1 MPDLT
6 FRLILTTTD
15 ASQKL
20 AEVKQ
25 EAESAQSVVE
35 KPATVK
41 ITAEQALATIRD
53 VKIAVDGVLQVVGG
67 LARSM
72 NGLLDA
78 SLGQRQAMTLAAV
91 AFGEAAEEMG
101 NFASS
106 MQQVTNF
113 EDDQLLS
120 LMSKLSQ
127 TFKLN
132 KDEIQQLVP
141 LLLDFTEANKATG
154 MSVESAFDLMG
165 RALNGHTA
173 MLGRYGIVLDDTRLK
188 TEGVSYLVEKLG
200 EDYGGTAEALA
211 DLRLQNANAWGDI
224 QETVG
229 DMLTTLINPLLRGL
243 RLLMDAYD
251 SLSPVMK
258 GFVTGIVIAI
268 PIIGT
273 VTTAITALTAA
284 YHALQ
289 VAMNP
294 VAGIIG
300 IVVGALSA
308 LGFGLAAASMKT
320 DEVSTA
326 QRSMKD
332 EIKDAE
338 RQVSVEAEKFSLLAT
353 RLLELRSAS
362 SLTVADKRELK
373 NVIKS
378 LNDNY
383 SEYLGNINLETAAY
397 NNLATALRAAS
408 EALMQKKV
416 AEIYG
421 EKYNAQVRRVA
432 ELQIELDNKR
442 AEYETARNRMNQLK
456 ASVDWEF
463 LTSDRNAMGFNPA
476 SYFGND
482 GEWLKLE
489 RTVNTFGALS
499 GKLQAAKYDLQALG
513 DAYRKAVLEVSDF
526 TFDQGSGGGGG
537 STPAPVPSPAASEA
551 ESRRREALRLMEE
564 LARLRQTETDRIEAE
579 YQRRLAL
586 IREFTQDGSDAERQA
601 IENLDAWKTQ
611 QDNELI
617 TKEKDAVQ
625 ARYKAEIDYF
635 SNLESLGVSSYD
647 ALKVSMEEYYAW
659 AQQNLPEKEQQL
671 IQAQIAGADTRHAKL
686 LQERQDEEQAK
697 LQELQDIRDE
707 FHSRDLDNVGDSYG
721 KQLLEVDKY
730 YEKMKAKLLEAGLTE
745 VEIERQKQETLAT
758 LRTNYQLQAASG
770 ISKIFGDIASAQDK
784 DTERGFKLWKASAI
798 AQGYVD
804 TFSAAIGAYKS
815 MVGIP
820 VVGPGLAVAAAAAAM
835 TAGIANI
842 AKISST
848 KFEKKATGGLLNGPS
863 HAQGGILIE
872 AEGEEYITAKDRVKA
887 LGRNLFDFLNFAPL
901 DQVKLAFASMPV
913 PSVPIPSYL
922 GESYAAGGAI
932 SKSGSMNTLIDL
944 IAALKDEIVSLR
956 QTVMDSK
963 PIIEVNVDPLSND
976 PVKVSE
982 IAETGKIIRSEI

>member
-6 FRLILTTTD
+6 FKLVLVTND
-15 ASQKL
+15 ASLKL

-25 EAESAQSVVE
+25 EAESTQSAVE
-35 KPATVK
+35 KPAVVK

-67 LARSM
+67 LVRSM

-78 SLGQRQAMTLAAV
+78 SLGQRQAMTLASV
-91 AFGEAAEEMG
+91 AFGDAASEMG

-113 EDDQLLS
+113 EDDKMLS
-120 LMSKLSQ
+120 LMAKLSQ

-141 LLLDFTEANKATG
+141 VLLDFTEANKATG

-165 RALNGHTA
+165 RALNGHTE
-173 MLGRYGIVLDDTRLK
+173 MLGRYGIELDDTRLK

-200 EDYGGTAEALA
+200 EDYGGTATALA
-211 DLRLQNANAWGDI
+211 DLRLQNANSWGDI

-229 DMLTTLINPLLRGL
+229 DMLTTLINPLLKGL
-243 RLLMDAYD
+243 KLLMDAYN

-258 GFVTGIVIAI
+258 GFVAGIVIAI

-273 VTTAITALTAA
+273 VTTAVTALTAA

-289 VAMNP
+289 IAMNP

-300 IVVGALSA
+300 IAVGALSA
-308 LGFGLAAASMKT
+308 LGFGLAAASTKT
-320 DEVSTA
+320 DQVSVA

-338 RQVSVEAEKFSLLAT
+338 RQISVEAEKFSLLAN
-353 RLLELRSAS
+353 RLLELRSAT
-362 SLTVADKRELK
+362 SLTAADKREMK

-408 EALMQKKV
+408 EALVQKKIS
-416 AEIYG
+416 EIYG
-421 EKYNAQVRRVA
+421 ERYNTQVQRVA
-432 ELQIELDNKR
+432 ELQIELDEKR
-442 AEYETARNRMNQLK
+442 AEYTAANNRINQLK

-489 RTVNTFGALS
+489 RTINSFGALS
-499 GKLQAAKYDLQALG
+499 GRLQAAKYDLQALG
-513 DAYRKAVLEVSDF
+513 DAYRKAMLEVPDL
-526 TFDQGSGGGGG
+526 TFDNGGGSGGG
-537 STPAPVPSPAASEA
+537 SNPAPAPSPAASEA
-551 ESRRREALRLMEE
+551 ESRRKEALRLMEE
-564 LARLRQTETDRIEAE
+564 LAKLRQSETARIEAE

-601 IENLDAWKTQ
+601 IENLDSWKTEQDQ
-611 QDNELI
+611 QI
-617 TKEKDAVQ
+617 TDKEKEAVQ

-635 SNLESLGVSSYD
+635 SNLENLGVQSYS
-647 ALKVSMEEYYAW
+647 ALKASMEEYYAW

-671 IQAQIAGADTRHAKL
+671 IQAQIAEVNARHAKL
-686 LQERQDEEQAK
+686 LQERQDEEKAK

-707 FHSRDLDNVGDSYG
+707 FYSRDLDNIGDSYS

-730 YEKMKAKLLEAGLTE
+730 YEKMKAKLLEAGYTE
-745 VEIERQKQETLAT
+745 VEIERQKQETLNT
-758 LRTNYQLQAASG
+758 LRTNHQLQVARG
-770 ISKIFGDIASAQDK
+770 ISKIFGDLASAQDK
-784 DTERGFKLWKASAI
+784 DTERGFKLWKASAM

-835 TAGIANI
+835 AAGIANI
-842 AKISST
+842 ARISSI
-848 KFEKKATGGLLNGPS
+848 KFEKKATGGILTGPS
-863 HAQGGILIE
+863 HGQGGILIE
-872 AEGEEYITAKDRVKA
+872 AEGDEYVTAKDRVKA

-913 PSVPIPSYL
+913 PSVPIHSNVGSY
-922 GESYAAGGAI
+922 YAAGGAI
-932 SKSGSMNTLIDL
+932 SSGGGMNTLIDL
-944 IAALKDEIVSLR
+944 IGALKDEIVSLK
-956 QTVMDSK
+956 QTLMDSK
-963 PIIEVNVDPLSND
+963 PVIEVNVDPLSND

-982 IAETGKIIRSEI
+982 IADTGKMIRSEI

>member
-6 FRLILTTTD
+6 FKLVLTTTD
-15 ASQKL
+15 ANLKL

-25 EAESAQSVVE
+25 EAESAQAVVE
-35 KPATVK
+35 KPAQVK

-78 SLGQRQAMTLAAV
+78 SLGQRQAMTLASV

-113 EDDQLLS
+113 EDDQLLA

-229 DMLTTLINPLLRGL
+229 DMLTTLINPLLQGL

-258 GFVTGIVIAI
+258 GFVTGIVVAI

-273 VTTAITALTAA
+273 VTTAVTALTAA

-308 LGFGLAAASMKT
+308 LGFGLAAASTKT
-320 DEVSTA
+320 DEVTTA

-408 EALMQKKV
+408 EALVQKKV

-489 RTVNTFGALS
+489 RTVNSFGALS
-499 GKLQAAKYDLQALG
+499 GRLQAAKYDLQALG
-513 DAYRKAVLEVSDF
+513 DAYRKAMLEAPDL
-526 TFDQGSGGGGG
+526 TFDSGRNAG
-537 STPAPVPSPAASEA
+537 TPAPAPSPAASEA

-564 LARLRQTETDRIEAE
+564 LAQLRQTETDRIEAE
-579 YQRRLAL
+579 YQRRLVL
-586 IREFTQDGSDAERQA
+586 IREFTRDGSDAERQA

-611 QDNELI
+611 QNNELT

-647 ALKVSMEEYYAW
+647 ALKASMEEYYAW

-671 IQAQIAGADTRHAKL
+671 IQAQIAGADARHTKL
-686 LQERQDEEQAK
+686 LQERQDEEKAK

-784 DTERGFKLWKASAI
+784 DTERSFKLWKASAI

-835 TAGIANI
+835 AAGIANI

-863 HAQGGILIE
+863 HNQGGILIE

-901 DQVKLAFASMPV
+901 DQVKLSFASMPV

-982 IAETGKIIRSEI
+982 IADTGKMIRSEV

>member
-1 MPDLT
+1 M
-6 FRLILTTTD
+6 
-15 ASQKL
+15 
-20 AEVKQ
+20 
-25 EAESAQSVVE
+25 VE
-35 KPATVK
+35 KPAQVK

-91 AFGEAAEEMG
+91 TFGEAAEEMG
-101 NFASS
+101 NFAST
-106 MQQVTNF
+106 MQEVTNF

-173 MLGRYGIVLDDTRLK
+173 MLGRYGIVLDETRLK

-229 DMLTTLINPLLRGL
+229 DMLTTLINPLLQGL

-273 VTTAITALTAA
+273 VTTAVTALTAA

-300 IVVGALSA
+300 IAVGALSA

-338 RQVSVEAEKFSLLAT
+338 RQVSVEAEKFSLLST

-408 EALMQKKV
+408 EALVQKKV

-671 IQAQIAGADTRHAKL
+671 IQAQIAGADARHTKL
-686 LQERQDEEQAK
+686 LQERQDEEKAK

-745 VEIERQKQETLAT
+745 VEIERQKQETLNT
-758 LRTNYQLQAASG
+758 LRTNYQLQTASG
-770 ISKIFGDIASAQDK
+770 ISKILGDIASAQDK

-835 TAGIANI
+835 AAGIANI

-863 HAQGGILIE
+863 HNQGGILIE

-901 DQVKLAFASMPV
+901 DQVKLSFASMPV
-913 PSVPIPSYL
+913 PSVPIPNNL

>member
-6 FRLILTTTD
+6 FKLVLVTND
-15 ASQKL
+15 ANLKL

-25 EAESAQSVVE
+25 EAESTQSAVE

-41 ITAEQALATIRD
+41 ISAEQALATIRD
-53 VKIAVDGVLQVVGG
+53 VKIAVDGILQVVGG
-67 LARSM
+67 LVRSM

-78 SLGQRQAMTLAAV
+78 SLGQRQAMTLASV
-91 AFGEAAEEMG
+91 AFGEAAGEMG

-113 EDDQLLS
+113 EDDQLLA

-229 DMLTTLINPLLRGL
+229 DMLTTLINPLLQGL
-243 RLLMDAYD
+243 RLLMDAYN

-258 GFVTGIVIAI
+258 GFVTGIVVAI

-273 VTTAITALTAA
+273 VTTAVTALTAA

-320 DEVSTA
+320 DEVTTA

-408 EALMQKKV
+408 EALVQKKV

-421 EKYNAQVRRVA
+421 EKYNTQVRRVA
-432 ELQIELDNKR
+432 ELQIELDSKR
-442 AEYETARNRMNQLK
+442 AEYETARNRMNQVK

-489 RTVNTFGALS
+489 RTVNSFGALS

-513 DAYRKAVLEVSDF
+513 DAYRKAMLEAPDL
-526 TFDQGSGGGGG
+526 TFDQGSGGGG
-537 STPAPVPSPAASEA
+537 STPAPASSPAASEA

-564 LARLRQTETDRIEAE
+564 LARLRQTETARIEAE
-579 YQRRLAL
+579 YQRRLTL

-611 QDNELI
+611 QDNELT

-635 SNLESLGVSSYD
+635 SNLESLGVSSYE
-647 ALKVSMEEYYAW
+647 ALKASMEEYYAW
-659 AQQNLPEKEQQL
+659 AQNNLPEKEQQL
-671 IQAQIAGADTRHAKL
+671 IQAQIAGADARHTKL
-686 LQERQDEEQAK
+686 LQERQDEEKAK

-707 FHSRDLDNVGDSYG
+707 FHSRDLDNSGDSYG

-745 VEIERQKQETLAT
+745 VEIERQKQETLNT

-770 ISKIFGDIASAQDK
+770 ISNILGDIASAQDK

-835 TAGIANI
+835 AAGIANI

-848 KFEKKATGGLLNGPS
+848 KFEKKATGGLLTGPS
-863 HAQGGILIE
+863 HNQGGILIE

-887 LGRNLFDFLNFAPL
+887 LGRSLFDFLNFAPL

-913 PSVPIPSYL
+913 PSVPIPNNL

-982 IAETGKIIRSEI
+982 IADTGKMIRSEI

>member
-6 FRLILTTTD
+6 FKLVLVTND
-15 ASQKL
+15 ASLKL

-25 EAESAQSVVE
+25 EAESTQSAVE
-35 KPATVK
+35 KPAAVK

-67 LARSM
+67 LVRSM

-78 SLGQRQAMTLAAV
+78 SLGQRQAMTLASV
-91 AFGEAAEEMG
+91 AFGDAATEMG

-113 EDDQLLS
+113 EDDKMLS
-120 LMSKLSQ
+120 LMAKLSQ

-141 LLLDFTEANKATG
+141 VLLDFTEANKATG

-165 RALNGHTA
+165 RALNGHTE
-173 MLGRYGIVLDDTRLK
+173 MLGRYGIELDDTRLK

-200 EDYGGTAEALA
+200 EDYGGTATALA

-229 DMLTTLINPLLRGL
+229 DMLTTLINPLLKGL
-243 RLLMDAYD
+243 KLLMDAYN

-258 GFVTGIVIAI
+258 GFVAGIVIAI
-268 PIIGT
+268 PVIGT
-273 VTTAITALTAA
+273 VTTAVIALTAA
-284 YHALQ
+284 YHAMQ

-300 IVVGALSA
+300 IAVGALSA
-308 LGFGLAAASMKT
+308 LGFGLAAASAKT
-320 DEVSTA
+320 DEVSVA

-338 RQVSVEAEKFSLLAT
+338 RQVSVEAEKFSLLAN
-353 RLLELRSAS
+353 RLLELRSAT
-362 SLTVADKRELK
+362 SLTAADKREMK

-408 EALMQKKV
+408 EALVQKKIS
-416 AEIYG
+416 EIYG
-421 EKYNAQVRRVA
+421 ERYNAQVQRVA
-432 ELQIELDNKR
+432 ELQIELDEKR
-442 AEYETARNRMNQLK
+442 AEYNTANARMNQLK

-482 GEWLKLE
+482 GEWMKLE
-489 RTVNTFGALS
+489 RTINSFGALS
-499 GKLQAAKYDLQALG
+499 GRLQAAKYDLQALG
-513 DAYRKAVLEVSDF
+513 DAYRKAMLEVPDL
-526 TFDQGSGGGGG
+526 TFDNGGGGGGG
-537 STPAPVPSPAASEA
+537 SAPAPAPSPAATEA
-551 ESRRREALRLMEE
+551 ESRRKEALRLMEE
-564 LARLRQTETDRIEAE
+564 LARLRQTETVRIETE

-611 QDNELI
+611 QDNEI
-617 TKEKDAVQ
+617 TTNEKDAVQ
-625 ARYKAEIDYF
+625 SRYKAEIDYF
-635 SNLESLGVSSYD
+635 SNLENLGVDSYA
-647 ALKVSMEEYYAW
+647 ALKASMEEYYAW
-659 AQQNLPEKEQQL
+659 ALQNLPQQEQQL
-671 IQAQIAGADTRHAKL
+671 IQAQIAEVDARHVKL
-686 LQERQDEEQAK
+686 LQERQDEERAK

-707 FHSRDLDNVGDSYG
+707 FYSRDLDNIGDSYS
-721 KQLLEVDKY
+721 KQLLEVDRY
-730 YEKMKAKLLEAGLTE
+730 YERMKEKLLAAGMTE
-745 VEIERQKQETLAT
+745 VEIERQKQETLNT
-758 LRTNYQLQAASG
+758 LRTNHQLQVASG
-770 ISKIFGDIASAQDK
+770 ISKIFGDLAAAQDK
-784 DTERGFKLWKASAI
+784 DTERGFKLWKASAM

-815 MVGIP
+815 MIGIP

-835 TAGIANI
+835 AAGIANI
-842 AKISST
+842 ARISAT
-848 KFEKKATGGLLNGPS
+848 KFEKKATGGLLTGPS
-863 HAQGGILIE
+863 HNQGGILIE
-872 AEGEEYITAKDRVKA
+872 AEGDEYVTAKDRVKA

-901 DQVKLAFASMPV
+901 NQVKLAFAGMPV
-913 PSVPIPSYL
+913 PSVPIPSSMGSY
-922 GESYAAGGAI
+922 YAAGGTI
-932 SKSGSMNTLIDL
+932 SSGGGMNTLIDL
-944 IAALKDEIVSLR
+944 IAALKDEIVSLK

-963 PIIEVNVDPLSND
+963 PIIEVKVDPLSND

-982 IAETGKIIRSEI
+982 LADTGKMIRSEI

>member
-229 DMLTTLINPLLRGL
+229 DMLTTLINPLLQGL

-408 EALMQKKV
+408 EALVQKKV

-421 EKYNAQVRRVA
+421 DKYNAQVRRVA

-442 AEYETARNRMNQLK
+442 AEFETARNRMNQLK

-489 RTVNTFGALS
+489 RTVNSFGALS

-513 DAYRKAVLEVSDF
+513 DAYRKAMLEAPDL

-537 STPAPVPSPAASEA
+537 SAPAPAPSPAASEA

-564 LARLRQTETDRIEAE
+564 LARLRQTETARIEAE

-611 QDNELI
+611 QDNELT

-835 TAGIANI
+835 AAGIANI

-863 HAQGGILIE
+863 HDQGGILIE

-913 PSVPIPSYL
+913 PSVPIPNNL

>member
-6 FRLILTTTD
+6 FKLVLVTND
-15 ASQKL
+15 ASLKL

-25 EAESAQSVVE
+25 EAESAQSAVE
-35 KPATVK
+35 KPAAVK

-53 VKIAVDGVLQVVGG
+53 VKIAVDGVLQVVVG
-67 LARSM
+67 LVRSM
-72 NGLLDA
+72 NDLLDA
-78 SLGQRQAMTLAAV
+78 SLGQRQAMTLASV
-91 AFGEAAEEMG
+91 AFGEAAGEMG

-113 EDDQLLS
+113 EDDKMLS
-120 LMSKLSQ
+120 LMAKLSQ

-141 LLLDFTEANKATG
+141 VLLDFTEANKATG

-165 RALNGHTA
+165 RALNGHTE
-173 MLGRYGIVLDDTRLK
+173 MLGRYGIELDDTRLK

-200 EDYGGTAEALA
+200 EDYGGTATALA

-229 DMLTTLINPLLRGL
+229 DMLTTLINPLLKGL
-243 RLLMDAYD
+243 KLLMDAYN

-258 GFVTGIVIAI
+258 GFVAGIVIAI

-273 VTTAITALTAA
+273 VTTAVTSLTAA

-300 IVVGALSA
+300 IAVGALSA
-308 LGFGLAAASMKT
+308 LGFGLAAASTKT
-320 DEVSTA
+320 DAVTVA

-338 RQVSVEAEKFSLLAT
+338 RQVSVEAEKFSLLAS
-353 RLLELRSAS
+353 RLLELRSAT
-362 SLTVADKRELK
+362 SLTAADKREMK

-383 SEYLGNINLETAAY
+383 SEYLGNINLETVAY
-397 NNLATALRAAS
+397 NNLANALRAAS
-408 EALMQKKV
+408 EALVQKKIS
-416 AEIYG
+416 EIYG
-421 EKYNAQVRRVA
+421 ERYNAQVQRVA
-432 ELQIELDNKR
+432 ELQIELDEKR
-442 AEYETARNRMNQLK
+442 AEYTAANNRINQLK
-456 ASVDWEF
+456 SSVDWEF

-489 RTVNTFGALS
+489 RTINSFGALS
-499 GKLQAAKYDLQALG
+499 GRLQAAKYDLQALG
-513 DAYRKAVLEVSDF
+513 DAYRKAMLEVPDL
-526 TFDQGSGGGGG
+526 TFDQGNGSGSGN
-537 STPAPVPSPAASEA
+537 TMAQAPSPAASEA
-551 ESRRREALRLMEE
+551 ESRRKEALRLMEE
-564 LARLRQTETDRIEAE
+564 LARLRQTETTRIETE

-611 QDNELI
+611 QDTELT

-625 ARYKAEIDYF
+625 SRYKAEIDYF
-635 SNLESLGVSSYD
+635 SNLENLGVNSYA
-647 ALKVSMEEYYAW
+647 ALKASMEEYYAW

-671 IQAQIAGADTRHAKL
+671 IQAQITEVNARHTKL
-686 LQERQDEEQAK
+686 LQERQDEERAK

-707 FHSRDLDNVGDSYG
+707 FYSRDLDNIGDSYS

-730 YEKMKAKLLEAGLTE
+730 YEKMKAKLLEAGYTE
-745 VEIERQKQETLAT
+745 VEIERQKQETLNT
-758 LRTNYQLQAASG
+758 LRTNHQLQVASG
-770 ISKIFGDIASAQDK
+770 ISKIFGDLASAQDK
-784 DTERGFKLWKASAI
+784 DTERGFKLWKASAM

-835 TAGIANI
+835 AAGIANI
-842 AKISST
+842 ARISAT
-848 KFEKKATGGLLNGPS
+848 KFEKKATGGLLTGPS
-863 HAQGGILIE
+863 HDQGGIIIE
-872 AEGEEYITAKDRVKA
+872 AEGDEYVTAKGRVKA
-887 LGRNLFDFLNFAPL
+887 LGKNLFDFLNFAPL
-901 DQVKLAFASMPV
+901 DKVKLAFAGLSV
-913 PSVPIPSYL
+913 PSVPIPANVGSY
-922 GESYAAGGAI
+922 YAAGGSI
-932 SKSGSMNTLIDL
+932 TSGGGMNTLIDL
-944 IAALKDEIVSLR
+944 ISAMKDEIISLK

-982 IAETGKIIRSEI
+982 ITDTGKIIRSEI

>member
-6 FRLILTTTD
+6 FKLVLVTND
-15 ASQKL
+15 ASLKL

-25 EAESAQSVVE
+25 EAESTQSAVE
-35 KPATVK
+35 KPAQVK
-41 ITAEQALATIRD
+41 IAAEQALATIRD

-67 LARSM
+67 LVRSM

-78 SLGQRQAMTLAAV
+78 SLGQRQAMTLASV
-91 AFGEAAEEMG
+91 AFGEAAGEMG

-113 EDDQLLS
+113 EDDKMLS
-120 LMSKLSQ
+120 LMAKLSQ

-141 LLLDFTEANKATG
+141 VLLDFTEANKATG

-165 RALNGHTA
+165 RALNGHTE
-173 MLGRYGIVLDDTRLK
+173 MLGRYGIELDDTRLK

-200 EDYGGTAEALA
+200 EDYGGTATALA

-229 DMLTTLINPLLRGL
+229 DMLTTLINPLLNGL
-243 RLLMDAYD
+243 KLLMDAYN

-258 GFVTGIVIAI
+258 GFVAGIVIAI

-273 VTTAITALTAA
+273 VTTAVTALTAA

-300 IVVGALSA
+300 IAVGVLSA

-320 DEVSTA
+320 DEVTTA

-338 RQVSVEAEKFSLLAT
+338 RQVSVEAEKFSLLAN
-353 RLLELRSAS
+353 RLLELRSAT
-362 SLTVADKRELK
+362 SLTAADKREMK

-383 SEYLGNINLETAAY
+383 SDYLGNINLETAAY
-397 NNLATALRAAS
+397 NNLATALRNAS
-408 EALMQKKV
+408 DALVQKKIS
-416 AEIYG
+416 EIYG
-421 EKYNAQVRRVA
+421 ERYNAQIRRVA
-432 ELQIELDNKR
+432 ELQIEVDSQQAEVDRVR
-442 AEYETARNRMNQLK
+442 ARRQQLMN
-456 ASVDWEF
+456 SVDWEF

-489 RTVNTFGALS
+489 RRLNQFSALN
-499 GKLQAAKYDLQALG
+499 KQLRDAKTDLDQIG
-513 DAYRKAVLEVSDF
+513 SAYRQAMLDAPDL
-526 TFDQGSGGGGG
+526 TFNHGGGG
-537 STPAPVPSPAASEA
+537 STPAPAPNPAASEA
-551 ESRRREALRLMEE
+551 ESRRKEALRLMEE
-564 LARLRQTETDRIEAE
+564 LARLRQTETARIEAE

-611 QDNELI
+611 QDNELT

-635 SNLESLGVSSYD
+635 SNLENLGVNSYD
-647 ALKVSMEEYYAW
+647 ALKASMEEYYAW
-659 AQQNLPEKEQQL
+659 AQQNLPQKEQQL
-671 IQAQIAGADTRHAKL
+671 IQAQITEVNARHAKL
-686 LQERQDEEQAK
+686 LQERQDEERAK

-707 FHSRDLDNVGDSYG
+707 FYSRDLDNIGDSYS

-730 YEKMKAKLLEAGLTE
+730 YEKMKAKLLEAGYTE
-745 VEIERQKQETLAT
+745 VEIERQKQETLNT
-758 LRTNYQLQAASG
+758 LRTNHQLQVASG
-770 ISKIFGDIASAQDK
+770 ISKIFGDLASAQDK

-804 TFSAAIGAYKS
+804 TFSATIGAYKS
-815 MVGIP
+815 MIGIP

-835 TAGIANI
+835 AAGIANI
-842 AKISST
+842 ARISAT
-848 KFEKKATGGLLNGPS
+848 KFEKKATGGILTGPS
-863 HAQGGILIE
+863 HNQGGILIE
-872 AEGEEYITAKDRVKA
+872 AEGDEYVTAKDRVKA

-901 DQVKLAFASMPV
+901 NQVKLAFAAMPV
-913 PSVPIPSYL
+913 PSVPIPSNVGSY
-922 GESYAAGGAI
+922 YAAGGAI
-932 SKSGSMNTLIDL
+932 SSGGGMNTLIDL
-944 IAALKDEIVSLR
+944 IAALKDEIVSLK

-982 IAETGKIIRSEI
+982 IADTGKMIRSEV

>member
-625 ARYKAEIDYF
+625 ARYKAEINYF
-635 SNLESLGVSSYD
+635 SNLENLGVDSYA
-647 ALKVSMEEYYAW
+647 ALKASMEEYYAW
-659 AQQNLPEKEQQL
+659 ALQNLPQQEQQL
-671 IQAQIAGADTRHAKL
+671 IQAQITEIDARHVKL
-686 LQERQDEEQAK
+686 LQERQDEEKAK

-707 FHSRDLDNVGDSYG
+707 FYSRDLDNIGDSYS

-730 YEKMKAKLLEAGLTE
+730 YEKMKAKLLEAGYTE
-745 VEIERQKQETLAT
+745 VEIERQKQETLNT
-758 LRTNYQLQAASG
+758 LRTSHQLQVSSG
-770 ISKIFGDIASAQDK
+770 ISKIFGDLAAAQDK

-835 TAGIANI
+835 AAGIANI
-842 AKISST
+842 ARINAT
-848 KFEKKATGGLLNGPS
+848 KFEKKATGGLLTGPS
-863 HAQGGILIE
+863 HNQGGILIE
-872 AEGEEYITAKDRVKA
+872 AEGDEYVTAKDRVKA

-901 DQVKLAFASMPV
+901 NQVKLAFAGMPV
-913 PSVPIPSYL
+913 PSVPIPSNL
-922 GESYAAGGAI
+922 GSYYAAGGTI
-932 SKSGSMNTLIDL
+932 SSGGGMNTLIDL
-944 IAALKDEIVSLR
+944 IGALKDEIVSLK

-982 IAETGKIIRSEI
+982 IADTGKMIRSEI

>member
-408 EALMQKKV
+408 EALVQKKV

-913 PSVPIPSYL
+913 PSVPIPNNL

>member
-6 FRLILTTTD
+6 FKLVLVTND
-15 ASQKL
+15 ASLKL

-25 EAESAQSVVE
+25 EAESTQSVVE
-35 KPATVK
+35 KPAAVK

-67 LARSM
+67 LVRSM
-72 NGLLDA
+72 NSLLDA
-78 SLGQRQAMTLAAV
+78 SLGQRQAMTLASI
-91 AFGEAAEEMG
+91 AFGEAAGEMG

-106 MQQVTNF
+106 MQSVTNF
-113 EDDQLLS
+113 EDDKLLS

-141 LLLDFTEANKATG
+141 VLLDFTEANKATG

-165 RALNGHTA
+165 RALNGHTE
-173 MLGRYGIVLDDTRLK
+173 MLGRYGIELDDTRLK

-200 EDYGGTAEALA
+200 EDYGGTAVALA
-211 DLRLQNANAWGDI
+211 DLRLQNTNAWGDI

-229 DMLTTLINPLLRGL
+229 DMLTTLINPLLNGL
-243 RLLMDAYD
+243 KLLMDAYN

-258 GFVTGIVIAI
+258 DFVAGIVIAI
-268 PIIGT
+268 PVIGT
-273 VTTAITALTAA
+273 VTTAVTALTAA

-300 IVVGALSA
+300 IAVGALSA
-308 LGFGLAAASMKT
+308 LGFGLAAASTKT
-320 DEVSTA
+320 YEVSVA
-326 QRSMKD
+326 QRSMND
-332 EIKDAE
+332 EIKDAQ
-338 RQVSVEAEKFSLLAT
+338 RQVSVEAEKFSLLAS
-353 RLLELRSAS
+353 RLLELRSAT
-362 SLTVADKRELK
+362 SLTAADKREMK

-383 SEYLGNINLETAAY
+383 SEYLGNINLETVAY

-408 EALMQKKV
+408 EALVQKKI
-416 AEIYG
+416 AEVYG
-421 EKYNAQVRRVA
+421 EKYNAQIRKVA
-432 ELQIELDNKR
+432 ELQIEIDSQQAEVDRVR
-442 AEYETARNRMNQLK
+442 ARRQQLMN
-456 ASVDWEF
+456 SVDWEF
-463 LTSDRNAMGFNPA
+463 LTSDQNATGFNPA

-489 RTVNTFGALS
+489 RRLNSFGALT
-499 GKLQAAKYDLQALG
+499 GQLQAAKNDLQQMG
-513 DAYRKAVLEVSDF
+513 QAYRQAMLDAPDLSF
-526 TFDQGSGGGGG
+526 QPSGGSGGGGG
-537 STPAPVPSPAASEA
+537 STTPNQAAADAEA
-551 ESRRREALRLMEE
+551 RRKEALRLMED
-564 LARLRQTETDRIEAE
+564 LARMRQTETARIEAE

-586 IREFTQDGSDAERQA
+586 IREFTQDGSEAEHQA

-611 QDNELI
+611 QDNELA

-635 SNLESLGVSSYD
+635 SNLENLGVDSYT
-647 ALKVSMEEYYAW
+647 ALKASMEEYYAW
-659 AQQNLPEKEQQL
+659 ALQNLPQQEQQL
-671 IQAQIAGADTRHAKL
+671 IQAQITEIDARHVKL
-686 LQERQDEEQAK
+686 LQERQDEEKAK
-697 LQELQDIRDE
+697 LQELQVIRDE
-707 FHSRDLDNVGDSYG
+707 FYSRDLDNIGDSYS

-730 YEKMKAKLLEAGLTE
+730 YEKMKAKLLEAGYTE
-745 VEIERQKQETLAT
+745 VEIERQKQETLNT
-758 LRTNYQLQAASG
+758 LRTSHQLQVSSG
-770 ISKIFGDIASAQDK
+770 ISKIFGDLAAAQDK

-835 TAGIANI
+835 AAGIANI
-842 AKISST
+842 ARINAT
-848 KFEKKATGGLLNGPS
+848 KFEKKATGGLLTGPS
-863 HAQGGILIE
+863 HNQGGILIE
-872 AEGEEYITAKDRVKA
+872 AEGDEYVTAKDRVKA

-901 DQVKLAFASMPV
+901 NQVKLAFAGMPV
-913 PSVPIPSYL
+913 PSVPIPSNL
-922 GESYAAGGAI
+922 GSYYAAGGTI
-932 SKSGSMNTLIDL
+932 SSGGGMNTLIDL
-944 IAALKDEIVSLR
+944 IGALKDEIVSLK

-982 IAETGKIIRSEI
+982 IADTGKMIRSEI

>member
-6 FRLILTTTD
+6 FKLVLVTND
-15 ASQKL
+15 ASLKL

-25 EAESAQSVVE
+25 EAESTQSAVE
-35 KPATVK
+35 KPAAVK

-67 LARSM
+67 LVRSM

-78 SLGQRQAMTLAAV
+78 SLGQRQAMTLASI
-91 AFGEAAEEMG
+91 AFGEAAGEMG

-106 MQQVTNF
+106 MQSVTNF
-113 EDDQLLS
+113 EDDKLLS

-141 LLLDFTEANKATG
+141 VLLDFTEANKATG

-165 RALNGHTA
+165 RALNGHTE
-173 MLGRYGIVLDDTRLK
+173 MLGRYGIELDDTRLK

-200 EDYGGTAEALA
+200 EDYGGTATALA
-211 DLRLQNANAWGDI
+211 DLRLQNVNAWGDI

-229 DMLTTLINPLLRGL
+229 DMLTTLINPLLQGL
-243 RLLMDAYD
+243 HLLMDAYN

-258 GFVTGIVIAI
+258 GFVAGIVIAI
-268 PIIGT
+268 PVIGT
-273 VTTAITALTAA
+273 VTTAVTALTAA

-300 IVVGALSA
+300 IAVGALSA
-308 LGFGLAAASMKT
+308 MGFGLAAASTKT
-320 DEVSTA
+320 DEVSVA
-326 QRSMKD
+326 QRSMND
-332 EIKDAE
+332 EIKDAQ
-338 RQVSVEAEKFSLLAT
+338 RQVSVEAEKFSLLAS
-353 RLLELRSAS
+353 RLLELRSAT
-362 SLTVADKRELK
+362 SLTAADKREMK

-383 SEYLGNINLETAAY
+383 SEYLGNINLETVAY
-397 NNLATALRAAS
+397 NNLATALRTAS
-408 EALMQKKV
+408 EALVQKKI
-416 AEIYG
+416 AEVYG
-421 EKYNAQVRRVA
+421 EKYNAQIRKVA
-432 ELQIELDNKR
+432 ELQIELDEKR
-442 AEYETARNRMNQLK
+442 ADYNAANARMNQLK

-463 LTSDRNAMGFNPA
+463 LTSDQNAMGFNPA

-489 RTVNTFGALS
+489 RRINSFGALT
-499 GKLQAAKYDLQALG
+499 GQLQAAKNDLQQIG
-513 DAYRKAVLEVSDF
+513 QAYRQAMLDAPDLSF
-526 TFDQGSGGGGG
+526 QTTGGSGGGGG
-537 STPAPVPSPAASEA
+537 STTPNQAAAEA
-551 ESRRREALRLMEE
+551 EARRKEALRLMED
-564 LARLRQTETDRIEAE
+564 LARLRQTETEKIEAE

-586 IREFTQDGSDAERQA
+586 IREFTQEGSEAEQQA
-601 IENLDAWKTQ
+601 IENLDAWKNQ
-611 QDNELI
+611 QDNEI
-617 TKEKDAVQ
+617 TTKEKDAVQ

-635 SNLESLGVSSYD
+635 SNLENLGVDSYT
-647 ALKVSMEEYYAW
+647 ALKASMEEYYAW
-659 AQQNLPEKEQQL
+659 AQQNLPQQEQQL
-671 IQAQIAGADTRHAKL
+671 IHAQIAEIDARHVKL
-686 LQERQDEEQAK
+686 LQERQDEEKAK

-707 FHSRDLDNVGDSYG
+707 FYSRDLDNIGDSYS
-721 KQLLEVDKY
+721 KQLLEVDRY
-730 YEKMKAKLLEAGLTE
+730 YEKMKSKLLEAGYTE
-745 VEIERQKQETLAT
+745 EEIERQKQETLKT
-758 LRTNYQLQAASG
+758 LRTNYQLQVSSG
-770 ISKIFGDIASAQDK
+770 VSKIFGDLAAAQDK

-835 TAGIANI
+835 AAGIANI
-842 AKISST
+842 ARINAT
-848 KFEKKATGGLLNGPS
+848 KFEKKATGGLLTGPS
-863 HAQGGILIE
+863 HNQGGILIE
-872 AEGEEYITAKDRVKA
+872 AEGDEYVTAKDRVKA

-901 DQVKLAFASMPV
+901 EQVKLAFAGMPV
-913 PSVPIPSYL
+913 PSVPIPSNL
-922 GESYAAGGAI
+922 GSYYAAGGTI
-932 SKSGSMNTLIDL
+932 SSGGGMNTLIDL
-944 IAALKDEIVSLR
+944 IAALKDEIVSLK

-982 IAETGKIIRSEI
+982 IADTGKMIRSEI

>member
-6 FRLILTTTD
+6 FKLVLVTND
-15 ASQKL
+15 ASLKL

-35 KPATVK
+35 KPAAVK

-67 LARSM
+67 LVRSM

-78 SLGQRQAMTLAAV
+78 SLGQRQAMTLASV
-91 AFGEAAEEMG
+91 AFGEAAGEMG

-141 LLLDFTEANKATG
+141 VLLDFTEANKATG

-165 RALNGHTA
+165 RALNGHTE
-173 MLGRYGIVLDDTRLK
+173 MLGRYGIELDDTRLK

-200 EDYGGTAEALA
+200 EDYGGTATALA

-229 DMLTTLINPLLRGL
+229 DMLTTLINPLLKGL
-243 RLLMDAYD
+243 KLLMDAYN

-258 GFVTGIVIAI
+258 GFVAGIVIAI

-273 VTTAITALTAA
+273 VTTAVTALTAA

-300 IVVGALSA
+300 IAVGALSA
-308 LGFGLAAASMKT
+308 LGFGLAAASTKT
-320 DEVSTA
+320 DAVTSA

-338 RQVSVEAEKFSLLAT
+338 RQVSVEAEKFSLLAN
-353 RLLELRSAS
+353 RLLELRSAT
-362 SLTVADKRELK
+362 SLTAADKREMK

-383 SEYLGNINLETAAY
+383 SEYLGNINLETTAY
-397 NNLATALRAAS
+397 NNLATALRNAS
-408 EALMQKKV
+408 DALVQKKI

-421 EKYNAQVRRVA
+421 DKYNAQIRKVA
-432 ELQIELDNKR
+432 ELQIQIDSEQAEVDRVR
-442 AEYETARNRMNQLK
+442 ARKQQLMN
-456 ASVDWEF
+456 SVDWEF
-463 LTSDRNAMGFNPA
+463 LTSDANAMGFNPA

-489 RTVNTFGALS
+489 RRLNQFSALN
-499 GKLQAAKYDLQALG
+499 KQLRDAKTDLDQIG
-513 DAYRKAVLEVSDF
+513 SAYRQAMLDAPDL
-526 TFDQGSGGGGG
+526 TFNHGGGGG
-537 STPAPVPSPAASEA
+537 STPAPAPNPAASEA
-551 ESRRREALRLMEE
+551 ETRRKEALRLMEE
-564 LARLRQTETDRIEAE
+564 LARLRQTETARIEAE

-586 IREFTQDGSDAERQA
+586 ISEFTQDGSDAERQA
-601 IENLDAWKTQ
+601 IENLESWKTEQDQ
-611 QDNELI
+611 QI
-617 TKEKDAVQ
+617 TDKEKEAVQ

-635 SNLESLGVSSYD
+635 SNLENLGVQSYS
-647 ALKVSMEEYYAW
+647 ALKASMEEYYAW

-671 IQAQIAGADTRHAKL
+671 IQAQIAEVNARNAKL
-686 LQERQDEEQAK
+686 LQERQDEERAK

-707 FHSRDLDNVGDSYG
+707 FYSRDLDNIGDSYS

-730 YEKMKAKLLEAGLTE
+730 YEKMKAKLLEAGYTE
-745 VEIERQKQETLAT
+745 VEIERQKQETLNT
-758 LRTNYQLQAASG
+758 LRTNHQLQVASG
-770 ISKIFGDIASAQDK
+770 ISKIFGDLASAQDK

-804 TFSAAIGAYKS
+804 TFSATIGAYKS
-815 MVGIP
+815 MIGIP

-835 TAGIANI
+835 AAGIANI
-842 AKISST
+842 ARISAT
-848 KFEKKATGGLLNGPS
+848 KFEKKATGGLLTGPS
-863 HAQGGILIE
+863 HGQGGILIE
-872 AEGEEYITAKDRVKA
+872 AEGDEYVTAKDRVKA
-887 LGRNLFDFLNFAPL
+887 LGRSLFDFLNFAPL
-901 DQVKLAFASMPV
+901 DQVRTALSGIPV
-913 PSVPIPSYL
+913 PAVPLPANMGSY
-922 GESYAAGGAI
+922 YAAGGHI
-932 SKSGSMNTLIDL
+932 SAGGGMNTLIDL
-944 IAALKDEIVSLR
+944 IAALKDEIVSLK

-976 PVKVSE
+976 PVKISE
-982 IAETGKIIRSEI
+982 IADTGKMIRSEV

>member
-1 MPDLT
+1 MADLT
-6 FRLILTTTD
+6 FRLVLVTND
-15 ASQKL
+15 ASLKL

-25 EAESAQSVVE
+25 EAESAQSAVE
-35 KPATVK
+35 KPAAVK

-67 LARSM
+67 LVRSM

-78 SLGQRQAMTLAAV
+78 SLGQRQAMTLASV
-91 AFGEAAEEMG
+91 AFGEAAGEMG

-200 EDYGGTAEALA
+200 KDYGGTAEALA

-229 DMLTTLINPLLRGL
+229 DMLTTLINPLLQGL
-243 RLLMDAYD
+243 RLLMNAYN

-258 GFVTGIVIAI
+258 GFVTGIVVAI

-273 VTTAITALTAA
+273 VTTAVTALTAA

-300 IVVGALSA
+300 IAVGALSA
-308 LGFGLAAASMKT
+308 LGFGLAAASTKT
-320 DEVSTA
+320 DEVSVA

-408 EALMQKKV
+408 EALVQKKV

-442 AEYETARNRMNQLK
+442 AEYENARNRMNQLK

-489 RTVNTFGALS
+489 RTVNSFGALS

-513 DAYRKAVLEVSDF
+513 DAYRKAMLEAPDL

-537 STPAPVPSPAASEA
+537 SAPAPASSPAASEA

-611 QDNELI
+611 QNNELT

-635 SNLESLGVSSYD
+635 SNLENLGVNSYD
-647 ALKVSMEEYYAW
+647 ALKASMEEYYAW

-671 IQAQIAGADTRHAKL
+671 IQAQIAGADARHTKL
-686 LQERQDEEQAK
+686 LQERQDEERAK

-745 VEIERQKQETLAT
+745 VEIERQKQDTLAT
-758 LRTNYQLQAASG
+758 LRTNYQLQVSSG
-770 ISKIFGDIASAQDK
+770 ISKIFGDIAAAQDK

-835 TAGIANI
+835 AAGIANI

-848 KFEKKATGGLLNGPS
+848 KFEKKATGGLLTGPS

-982 IAETGKIIRSEI
+982 IADTGKMIRSEI

>member
-1 MPDLT
+1 MPDIT
-6 FRLILTTTD
+6 FKLVLVTND
-15 ASQKL
+15 ASLKL

-35 KPATVK
+35 KPAAVK

-53 VKIAVDGVLQVVGG
+53 VKIAVDGVIQVVGG
-67 LARSM
+67 LVRSM
-72 NGLLDA
+72 NNLLDA
-78 SLGQRQAMTLAAV
+78 SLGQRQAMTLAKI
-91 AFGEAAEEMG
+91 AFGEAAGEMG

-165 RALNGHTA
+165 RALNGHTE
-173 MLGRYGIVLDDTRLK
+173 MLGRYGIELDDTRLK

-200 EDYGGTAEALA
+200 EDYGGTATALA

-229 DMLTTLINPLLRGL
+229 DMLTTLINPLLKGL
-243 RLLMDAYD
+243 KLLMDAYN

-258 GFVTGIVIAI
+258 GFVAGIVIAI

-273 VTTAITALTAA
+273 VTTAVTALTAA

-300 IVVGALSA
+300 IAVGALSA
-308 LGFGLAAASMKT
+308 LGFGLAAASTKT
-320 DEVSTA
+320 DAVTTA

-338 RQVSVEAEKFSLLAT
+338 RQVSVEAEKFSLLAS

-362 SLTVADKRELK
+362 SLTAADKREMK

-397 NNLATALRAAS
+397 NNLATALRNAS
-408 EALMQKKV
+408 DALVQKKI

-421 EKYNAQVRRVA
+421 DKYNAQIRKVA
-432 ELQIELDNKR
+432 ELQIQIDSEQAEVDRVR
-442 AEYETARNRMNQLK
+442 ARKQQLMN
-456 ASVDWEF
+456 SVDWEF

-489 RTVNTFGALS
+489 RRLNQFSALN
-499 GKLQAAKYDLQALG
+499 KQLRDAKTDLDQIG
-513 DAYRKAVLEVSDF
+513 SAYRQAMLDAPDL
-526 TFDQGSGGGGG
+526 TFDHGGGGG
-537 STPAPVPSPAASEA
+537 STPAPTPNPAASEA
-551 ESRRREALRLMEE
+551 EARRREALRLMEE
-564 LARLRQTETDRIEAE
+564 LARLRQTETARIEAE

-611 QDNELI
+611 QDNELT

-635 SNLESLGVSSYD
+635 SNLENLGVNSYD
-647 ALKVSMEEYYAW
+647 ALKASMEEYYAW

-671 IQAQIAGADTRHAKL
+671 IQAQISEVNARHAKL
-686 LQERQDEEQAK
+686 LQERQDEERAK

-707 FHSRDLDNVGDSYG
+707 FYSRDLDNIGDSYS

-730 YEKMKAKLLEAGLTE
+730 YEKMRAKLIEAGLTE

-758 LRTNYQLQAASG
+758 LRTNNQLQVANG
-770 ISKIFGDIASAQDK
+770 LSKIFGDFAAAQDK

-804 TFSAAIGAYKS
+804 TFSSAIAAYKS

-835 TAGIANI
+835 AAGIANLNR
-842 AKISST
+842 ISAT
-848 KFEKKATGGLLNGPS
+848 KFEKKATGGLLTGPS
-863 HAQGGILIE
+863 HNQGGILIE
-872 AEGEEYITAKDRVKA
+872 AEGNEYITAKDRVKA
-887 LGRNLFDFLNFAPL
+887 LGRSLFDFLNFAPL
-901 DQVKLAFASMPV
+901 DQVRTALSGIPV
-913 PSVPIPSYL
+913 PAVPLPANLGSY
-922 GESYAAGGAI
+922 YAAGGAI
-932 SKSGSMNTLIDL
+932 SSGSGMNRLANLIENML
-944 IAALKDEIVSLR
+944 DEIVSLK
-956 QTVMDSK
+956 QTVKESK
-963 PIIEVNVDPLSND
+963 AVIDVHVDPLSND

-982 IAETGKIIRSEI
+982 IADTGKMIRSEI